1 MDLLFGALLVGLRVL
16 GTLVAALLL
25 GSRLAGRRVAG
36 LRVVRRVLPSR
47 VVRRQAGRTLVLRSH
62 LPLRLLGR
70 GRLLRALGR
79 LLLTAVLAV
88 ARVMVRLT
96 TWLTLVVLQGR
107 IRLRA
112 VLRAVPVVRAIP
124 ATAAIPGIRMA
135 GIPATASR
143 RLGLRVFGPGI
154 TKRSASPLLLM
165 LRLCRHARSFER
177 AYGNLNACE
186 F

>member
-16 GTLVAALLL
+16 GARIAVLLL

-36 LRVVRRVLPSR
+36 LRVVRKVLPSR
-47 VVRRQAGRTLVLRSH
+47 VVRLRVGRMRVLR
-62 LPLRLLGR
+62 LRLRLLGR

-88 ARVMVRLT
+88 ARVMVRPT

-154 TKRSASPLLLM
+154 TRRSASPLLLM
-165 LRLCRHARSFER
+165 LRLRRHARSFER